1 MKQIIITI
9 LFSCL
14 VWGCKDD
21 IGVAVPEPDCVCSN
35 LKDLGISKPYY
46 GPQEG
51 MIIFR
56 LPHYFSIMPKTN
68 FLEGRIPYTICTDSF
83 LLKQVSLK
91 GIKDSDQVIIK
102 GVRSFPDG
110 TCRGREYIKSY
121 NGFDLPPA
129 MIRIT
134 DIDKK

>member
-1 MKQIIITI
+1 MKQIITII

-14 VWGCKDD
+14 AWGCKDD
-21 IGVAVPEPDCVCSN
+21 VGVAMPVADCVCSN

-46 GPQEG
+46 GLQEG

-83 LLKQVSLK
+83 LLKQVSIK
-91 GIKDSDQVIIK
+91 NIKDSDQVVIK
-102 GVRSFPDG
+102 GIRSYPDG
-110 TCRGREYIKSY
+110 ACFGIKYISTY
-121 NGFDLPPA
+121 YQGELPPA
-129 MIRIT
+129 LIRIT